1 MKHTIIL
8 ILVLIP
14 LSISGQN
21 ITFSSEILNTKDPQI
36 EAVRDLWK
44 SYVSTCKNVDVKPS
58 IEYWNKSEI
67 DQGFTDIILKAIDM
81 PYLAGKL
88 IVINIKKV
96 DNDYY
101 KIHNIWFMGDS
112 TYMFKFNV
120 YARKEANSYK
130 LFNSYFVLKP
140 KLLHFQTDNFD
151 YYYPRNFS
159 FNIQKAKQSTE
170 FYSKIS
176 SLYGNTD
183 KRKIIYIVGTNLDE
197 ANSVIGFDHSL
208 YRSSNPLAGNTINCQ
223 NFMILSGHED
233 HFHEIVH
240 SILISMFPNSH
251 MLFHEGIATYYG
263 GNVNRKLSDFI
274 NELKKLI
281 KDKPAIDL
289 SKFDDIDKI
298 LNDGKFSNFYFLG
311 AIFVDYALKIGGPKK
326 VLALLRY
333 PIDDQYSFEDAK
345 SAIQQELGIEKKRID
360 DFIKKYVQDYV
371 VNNQDNILPEH

>member
-1 MKHTIIL
+1 MKYTVIF

-14 LSISGQN
+14 ISIFGQG
-21 ITFSSEILNTKDPQI
+21 ITFSSEIINSKDPQI

-58 IEYWNKSEI
+58 VEYWNKSEI
-67 DQGFTDIILKAIDM
+67 DQGFTDIIMKVIGT
-81 PYLAGKL
+81 PYHFGNL
-88 IVINIKKV
+88 IVSDIKKV

-101 KIHNIWFMGDS
+101 RIHNIWFYGDS

-120 YARKEANSYK
+120 YAKKEVNSYK

-151 YYYPRNFS
+151 YYYPQNFS
-159 FNIQKAKQSTE
+159 FNIQKAKQSAE

-197 ANSVIGFDHSL
+197 ANSIIGFDHSL
-208 YRSSNPLAGNTINCQ
+208 VSSSNPFAGNTINCQ
-223 NFMILSGHED
+223 NFMILSGREN

-240 SILISMFPNSH
+240 SVLFPMFPNSH
-251 MLFHEGIATYYG
+251 MLFQEGIATYYG

-274 NELKKLI
+274 LELKKII
-281 KDKPAIDL
+281 KDKPELDL

-298 LNDGKFSNFYFLG
+298 LNDGKFNNFYFLG
-311 AIFVDYALKIGGPKK
+311 AIFIDYALKMGGPKK

-333 PIDDQYSFEDAK
+333 PINDQYSFEDTK
-345 SAIQQELGIEKKRID
+345 SAIQQELGIEKNQID
-360 DFIKKYVQDYV
+360 SFIKKYTQDYI
-371 VNNQDNILPEH
+371 VN

>member
-1 MKHTIIL
+1 MTIEFYNKNMKHTIIL

-44 SYVSTCKNVDVKPS
+44 SYVSTCKNVDKKPS
-58 IEYWNKSEI
+58 LEYWNKSEI
-67 DQGFTDIILKAIDM
+67 DQGFTDIILRVIST
-81 PYLAGKL
+81 PYLFGNL
-88 IVINIKKV
+88 IVSDIKKV

-101 KIHNIWFMGDS
+101 KIHNIWFLGDS

-120 YARKEANSYK
+120 YAKKEVNSYK
-130 LFNSYFVLKP
+130 LFNSFFVIKP
-140 KLLHFQTDNFD
+140 KLLLFQTDNFD

-159 FNIQKAKQSTE
+159 FNIQKAKQSAE

-183 KRKIIYIVGTNLDE
+183 KRKIIYLVGTSLDE
-197 ANSVIGFDHSL
+197 ANSIIGFDHSL
-208 YRSSNPLAGNTINCQ
+208 ISSSNPFAGTTINCQ
-223 NFMILSGHED
+223 NFMILSGRED

-240 SILISMFPNSH
+240 SVLIPMFPNSH
-251 MLFHEGIATYYG
+251 MLFQEGIATYYG
-263 GNVNRKLSDFI
+263 GNANRKLSDFI
-274 NELKKLI
+274 LELKKLI
-281 KDKPAIDL
+281 KDKPEIDL

-298 LNDGKFSNFYFLG
+298 LNDGKFNNFYFLG
-311 AIFVDYALKIGGPKK
+311 AIFIDYALKIGGPKK

-333 PIDDQYSFEDAK
+333 PINDQYSFEDTK
-345 SAIQQELGIEKKRID
+345 SAIQQELGIEKSQID
-360 DFIKKYVQDYV
+360 NFIKKYVQDYTL
-371 VNNQDNILPEH
+371 N